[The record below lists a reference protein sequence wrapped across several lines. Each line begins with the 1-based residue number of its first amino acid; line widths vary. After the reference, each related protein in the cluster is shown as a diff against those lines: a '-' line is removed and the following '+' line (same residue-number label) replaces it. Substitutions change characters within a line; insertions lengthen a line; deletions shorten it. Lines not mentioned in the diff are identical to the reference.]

1 MNSFEIRKKRRTF
14 SGFLL
19 PLLAFILILCFILY
33 GISSISANSAQRE
46 QEELEQAIYR
56 DVVHCYASEGFYPP
70 SLSYLKEHYGLTWR
84 EDRYFIDYQ
93 PIGPNLMP
101 DVTVIRLGGAE

>member
-1 MNSFEIRKKRRTF
+1 MNRFEIRKKRRTF

-56 DVVHCYASEGFYPP
+56 DVV
-70 SLSYLKEHYGLTWR
+70 
-84 EDRYFIDYQ
+84 DYQ
-93 PIGPNLMP
+93 PIGSNLMP